1 MVKFPGR
8 SDHRKAPKAA
18 SFPSFRSAFRPPS
31 GAGEAPAEA
40 SEDGDRPRARVRS
53 SASRTG
59 MVIHFK
65 RIFIPFLVVFHGEK
79 FPSTPRYGTRPPS
92 FEAGQGGRGEV
103 FVRRFC
109 RKGPSKL
116 LPLFPLFLPASVQE
130 ARKKFFAA
138 GKRRAPQFPG
148 RSTLSLHGTN
158 WNSAPLG
165 TVSLGVALFWAS
177 RYFGGT
183 LRAALWLPAP
193 AGCRRRCRE
202 RSSRRPARTRPLP
215 SAPSR
220 RAWRFSS
227 RDPAFPGSFRRL

>member
-1 MVKFPGR
+1 M
-8 SDHRKAPKAA
+8 AA
-18 SFPSFRSAFRPPS
+18 SVIPSRHPLRT
-31 GAGEAPAEA
+31 PA
-40 SEDGDRPRARVRS
+40 
-53 SASRTG
+53 
-59 MVIHFK
+59 
-65 RIFIPFLVVFHGEK
+65 
-79 FPSTPRYGTRPPS
+79 RPPS

-138 GKRRAPQFPG
+138 GKRRAPQFPFPG
-148 RSTLSLHGTN
+148 CSALSPHGTN
-158 WNSAPLG
+158 WNSAPPG
-165 TVSLGVALFWAS
+165 TVSLGEALFWAS

-183 LRAALWLPAP
+183 LRAGPGPPAP
-193 AGCRRRCRE
+193 AGCRRRYQG

-220 RAWRFSS
+220 KAWRFSS
-227 RDPAFPGSFRRL
+227 RDLVFPGSFRRL